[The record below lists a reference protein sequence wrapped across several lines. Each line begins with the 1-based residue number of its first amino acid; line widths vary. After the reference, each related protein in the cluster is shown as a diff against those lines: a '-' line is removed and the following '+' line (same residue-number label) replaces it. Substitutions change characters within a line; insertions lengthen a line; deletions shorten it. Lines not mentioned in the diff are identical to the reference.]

1 MKKEKSESIPYFILS
16 SGKRLSKKQFIRYF
30 EKKVLYTISK
40 FELIKNY
47 DKIAVACS
55 GGKDS
60 MALLYLMNQICKDK
74 PSEMQF
80 PGRRKSSDFLARK
93 KLYAI
98 MVDEGMIQDY
108 RKNLVPIVQKFCKE
122 NNIELIL
129 FSFKKE
135 FGFSLKEIQNKIKKL
150 GITTCYVCSI
160 LKRWLMNKKALE
172 LNIDAIATAHSLDDE
187 AESIMLNLLKGN
199 PELLGKLGPV
209 SGITDTKKKSA
220 DKGFSQRIKPFYLC
234 STKEIVAYCKALNL
248 PIPSEKTAICPMRG
262 ETFRVEIRKWLAC
275 MEEEHN
281 HKEIKNALVSSFLK
295 MMPMLKEQ
303 YKSKQFMKCKKC
315 GFPASNEICKT
326 CELISKLK
334 N

>member
-1 MKKEKSESIPYFILS
+1 MKKQKAESKNKPYFILS
-16 SGKRLSKKQFIRYF
+16 SGKKLGKQQFIRYF

-40 FELIKNY
+40 YDLIKPY

-60 MALLYLMNQICKDK
+60 MALLYLMNNICK
-74 PSEMQF
+74 E
-80 PGRRKSSDFLARK
+80 RRK
-93 KLYAI
+93 KLSAI
-98 MVDEGMIQDY
+98 MVDEGIIKNY
-108 RKNLVPIVQKFCKE
+108 RKNLISIVQKFCKE
-122 NNIELIL
+122 KEIEFVL

-135 FGFSLKEIQNKIKKL
+135 FGFSLKEISNKISKL
-150 GITTCYVCSI
+150 GISNCYVCSL

-172 LNIDAIATAHSLDDE
+172 LKIEAIATAHSLDDE

-209 SGITDTKKKSA
+209 SGISSKK

-234 STKEIVAYCKALNL
+234 STKEIVAYCKALNI
-248 PIPSEKTAICPMRG
+248 PIPNEKTAICPMRG
-262 ETFRVEIRKWLAC
+262 ETFRVEIRNWLKE
-275 MEEEHN
+275 MEEEHG

-295 MMPMLKEQ
+295 MMPMLKEK

-315 GFPASNEICKT
+315 GFPASNEICKA
-326 CELISKLK
+326 CELISFFS
-334 N
+334 